1 MILVNACLSSIP
13 LYMLYFLEVSNSVIK
28 KMYSQRK
35 MIVWHELDGRKIAFG
50 KMAHCVLA
58 NGLRC
63 WI

>member
-35 MIVWHELDGRKIAFG
+35 MIV
-50 KMAHCVLA
+50 
-58 NGLRC
+58 
-63 WI
+63 